1 MIYPSKKKGDFQY
14 YAKLPESK
22 TKPNSSPTVPGW
34 MVYILFQP
42 HQLIRII
49 TVATWNAMVFDA
61 GYIIANKMTWVLQ
74 KNRISI
80 PPILIN
86 VDVEDCLRKVNI
98 DPGNRYLI
106 C

>member
-1 MIYPSKKKGDFQY
+1 MEKIQFRVDIPIKKKGDFQY

-49 TVATWNAMVFDA
+49 TVAKCNAMVNVA
-61 GYIIANKMTWVLQ
+61 GYYSNPK
-74 KNRISI
+74 KGKS
-80 PPILIN
+80 
-86 VDVEDCLRKVNI
+86 CLVKTLSSRDDSVNF
-98 DPGNRYLI
+98 
-106 C
+106 